1 MAKQPPT
8 YEDEVLNVLA
18 YEFSSSGQLQSERKI
33 KRRLREKKLGA
44 YDQTRIAALRAFKGE
59 VQGELGKYDKSE
71 YYTEPHGIY
80 AEMQDWD
87 VERLAQAMKAR
98 HPGLPETAIDD
109 FLPFA
114 ILLYYLK

>member
-1 MAKQPPT
+1 MTKQPPT
-8 YEDEVLNVLA
+8 YEVEVLNVLA
-18 YEFSSSGQLQSERKI
+18 YEFSSSDQREAERKI
-33 KRRLREKKLGA
+33 KRRLRKKKLGA
-44 YDQTRIAALRAFKGE
+44 YDQTRIAALRAFKDD
-59 VQGELGKYDKSE
+59 VQGELGKSDQSE
-71 YYTEPHGIY
+71 YYTEPQGMY

-98 HPGLPETAIDD
+98 HSGLPETAIDS